1 MVGIAVEL
9 SREEPTGDL
18 AKQAQSRILTMAI
31 PTVPASVGWSP
42 RQGSTYSN
50 MATCYAYL
58 LCILAMH
65 TCYAYSLLAT
75 QAEEASAIARQ
86 KRRAATPL

>member
-1 MVGIAVEL
+1 
-9 SREEPTGDL
+9 
-18 AKQAQSRILTMAI
+18 
-31 PTVPASVGWSP
+31 
-42 RQGSTYSN
+42 

-65 TCYAYSLLAT
+65 TCYAYSLLAK

-86 KRRAATPL
+86 KRRAATLTPSPNPLLLPVTPNPINSKPNPTSNP